1 MIEEMKK
8 QKKKSDNGEYDG
20 LFGVMIR
27 RQKKKMVLMA
37 SPDSGDVPE

>member
-27 RQKKKMVLMA
+27 RQKKKEDG
-37 SPDSGDVPE
+37 SNGFPRFW